1 MHSIPPHIARIF
13 DDPHAN
19 ARNGRRA
26 NRSRVESK
34 GAVRKTP
41 LAADCDPATV
51 DFDLR
56 LLAWD

>member
-1 MHSIPPHIARIF
+1 MPSISPLIIRVF

-34 GAVRKTP
+34 GRFGKRRT
-41 LAADCDPATV
+41 
-51 DFDLR
+51 R
-56 LLAWD
+56 